1 MTESKTE
8 YWLQKEQQ
16 EKVKGN
22 QSLTAGIGDR
32 IAYAAELVGG
42 RKRLAEMIPI
52 SEQQL
57 QRIITGT
64 SQAKV
69 EVVAHIAKATGLDIG
84 WLILGESYTGPHGD
98 LYPPQADYSSISEHR
113 DFEGEFAL
121 VPLYDVRA
129 AAGHGAVVE
138 YEQAVDYLAFR
149 RDWLARELHA
159 SPKDLYLIEV
169 DGESMEPTLR
179 PGDII
184 LIDHRDAQ
192 SVPRDGIYV
201 IRMDSGLLVKRIQRL
216 PGNRLMITSDN
227 PAYKPFEIA
236 MDDAKTDLTI
246 IGRVV
251 WVGRRI

>member
-1 MTESKTE
+1 M
-8 YWLQKEQQ
+8 
-16 EKVKGN
+16 
-22 QSLTAGIGDR
+22 
-32 IAYAAELVGG
+32 
-42 RKRLAEMIPI
+42 
-52 SEQQL
+52 
-57 QRIITGT
+57 
-64 SQAKV
+64 
-69 EVVAHIAKATGLDIG
+69 
-84 WLILGESYTGPHGD
+84 
-98 LYPPQADYSSISEHR
+98 
-113 DFEGEFAL
+113 
-121 VPLYDVRA
+121 
-129 AAGHGAVVE
+129 E
-138 YEQAVDYLAFR
+138 YEKAIEHLAFR

-236 MDDAKTDLTI
+236 IDDAKTDLTI